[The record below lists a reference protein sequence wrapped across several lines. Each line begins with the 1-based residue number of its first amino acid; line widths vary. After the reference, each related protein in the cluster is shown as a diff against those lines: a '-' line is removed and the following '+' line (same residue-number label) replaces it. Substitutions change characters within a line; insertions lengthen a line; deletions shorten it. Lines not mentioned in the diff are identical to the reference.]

1 MTSQDTKLTDLLTA
15 LGKRLGL
22 AQPLAFGPVANIVL
36 EHSIVGDVGI
46 ELAAGGEAVR
56 FFAFVGSLPGSEREA
71 FLIRLLRANLFNSEL
86 EPATL
91 SLGPDDE
98 RILVAY
104 TLFLADV
111 DETIF
116 ENVLSNFI
124 TIAARWK
131 AEFGLQASEPN
142 GEISPAMVNSWP
154 QYAIKG

>member
-1 MTSQDTKLTDLLTA
+1 MTSQDTRLADLLTA
-15 LGKRLGL
+15 LGKRIGL
-22 AQPLAFGPVANIVL
+22 SQPLAFGPEGGIVL

-46 ELAAGGEAVR
+46 ERAAGGEAVR
-56 FFAFVGSLPGSEREA
+56 FFAFVGSLPGSGREA

-91 SLGPDDE
+91 SLGPHDE

-104 TLFLADV
+104 TLSLTDV

-116 ENVLSNFI
+116 GNVLSNFI

-131 AEFGLQASEPN
+131 TEFGLQAPQPD
-142 GEISPAMVNSWP
+142 GEISPSMDSSWP